1 MSCSQEVSNHFND
14 DFRFT
19 YFDHVLRLQVQG
31 ASVKS
36 QTNAKEQSVAHLK
49 LFEREVKDPVSEDA
63 NREKFVRRTLCV
75 SSTSNFISEI
85 PYKDTPAENTLLSVR
100 HARVV

>member
-1 MSCSQEVSNHFND
+1 M
-14 DFRFT
+14 
-19 YFDHVLRLQVQG
+19 YFDHVLRLQVQDG
-31 ASVKS
+31 SVKS
-36 QTNAKEQSVAHLK
+36 HINAKERSVAHLK
-49 LFEREVKDPVSEDA
+49 LFERGTKDTVSEDA

-75 SSTSNFISEI
+75 SLTSNFISEI